1 MNEDNSPLVTVVIP
15 AYNHERY
22 VVDGIRSIINEK
34 IASLTE
40 ECTRRF
46 ARFEYIDRVNVGLS
60 ATLNQALS
68 IARGTYFSV
77 LASDDIAYPNK
88 IDTLVY
94 ALEANGAAFAAAFGN
109 AQFIDENGRTISMV
123 KSGRFSGGD
132 NNEEVD
138 NCLDYYSTSRK
149 FTYTGAEFGSYKT
162 LIAGNYLPSMS
173 NVVRTAAISE
183 VGGWTPGNV
192 MEDWEMWLKLAR
204 KRKFLLV
211 DEPLAFYRW
220 HDLNTAKTMANGLV
234 DASLL
239 VLNGERAFCVQN
251 NLLSYWNATHDKLV
265 FQLLRKKGVPFSKK
279 LSLLMGT
286 NKASLVKSAVR
297 RLMRISG

>member
-1 MNEDNSPLVTVVIP
+1 
-15 AYNHERY
+15 
-22 VVDGIRSIINEK
+22 
-34 IASLTE
+34 
-40 ECTRRF
+40 
-46 ARFEYIDRVNVGLS
+46 
-60 ATLNQALS
+60 
-68 IARGTYFSV
+68 
-77 LASDDIAYPNK
+77 
-88 IDTLVY
+88 
-94 ALEANGAAFAAAFGN
+94 
-109 AQFIDENGRTISMV
+109 
-123 KSGRFSGGD
+123 
-132 NNEEVD
+132 
-138 NCLDYYSTSRK
+138 
-149 FTYTGAEFGSYKT
+149 